1 MSKKAIIIGLLLLF
15 GASTAAY
22 SQSVDSVQVT
32 KTEGRARP
40 VKKERGLTSFSN
52 VFIQKGTWITGIGA
66 SYSTHVNEDYS
77 LAVINGINSVGHMVE
92 VYPMFGFA
100 VRENMIL
107 GAKFGYSRHF
117 LRVDNAGL
125 SIGDE
130 SSGVS
135 IDLDS
140 FYSLDHSY
148 EGIVF
153 LRQYIPFGTNKR
165 FAMFVEGQVMLGGK
179 QAKFAAHQPVKGTYQ
194 TGLVTSLT
202 VTPGLVA
209 FVTDNFALE
218 LNVGILGLKY
228 SSMKQVHNQVD
239 TGHLTSSDLS
249 FRINLLS
256 IGLGLAVYI

>member
-1 MSKKAIIIGLLLLF
+1 MSKKAIFFTLLLF
-15 GASTAAY
+15 FAVSTSAY
-22 SQSVDSVQVT
+22 SQAVDTVRTQQPQ
-32 KTEGRARP
+32 GRSYP
-40 VKKERGLTSFSN
+40 DKKARGLTSFSN
-52 VFIQKGTWITGIGA
+52 VFIPKGTWITGIGA
-66 SYSTHVNEDYS
+66 SYSTHVNDNYS
-77 LAVINGINSVGHMVE
+77 LTVINGINSVGHGVE
-92 VYPMFGFA
+92 VYPMFGYS

-135 IDLDS
+135 IELNS
-140 FYSLDHSY
+140 YYSLEHSY
-148 EGIVF
+148 QGIIF
-153 LRQYIPFGTNKR
+153 LRQYIPFGSNKR

-209 FVTDNFALE
+209 FVTNHFAME

-239 TGHLTSSDLS
+239 TGHITDSDLS

-256 IGLGLAVYI
+256 IGLGLAFYI